1 MKFHRNTIWLIPL
14 SIIVSFPLW
23 SIPVSDFLTPRGG
36 FDPAPIQQDPDTHNF
51 NMDTVRI
58 LQNQKGKNT
67 AIIRAAKAQ
76 TGQAP
81 DIIIMELVNADLF
94 DAEGNV
100 TKVIANIGQ
109 YSTTTKI
116 LTLTDD
122 VVVNKIRDNQFL
134 YTDLLHYDA
143 ELRTVNC
150 PGKTRLEGDKIEID
164 GGRLQYDIKSEKYVI
179 DQGVRCIIDGFL
191 KP

>member
-14 SIIVSFPLW
+14 SIIISFPLW
-23 SIPVSDFLTPRGG
+23 SIPVSDFLAPKGT
-36 FDPAPIQQDPDTHNF
+36 FDPVSTPHDPDTHNF
-51 NMDTVRI
+51 NMETVRI

-67 AIIRAAKAQ
+67 AIIRAAKAR
-76 TGQAP
+76 TGQDP

-122 VVVNKIRDNQFL
+122 VVVNKIQDNQFL

-143 ELRTVNC
+143 ELRTVSC

-164 GGRLQYDIKSEKYVI
+164 GGSLQYDIKSEKYVI
-179 DQGVRCIIDGFL
+179 DQGVHCIIDGFL